1 MPDGTLC
8 GIYTACGNK
17 DYAMN
22 KLDTGLSNKLKIV
35 ESYLLDYLRA
45 EGNAS
50 QIRDIMQDISLSGGK
65 RLRPQLLLLAAGFG
79 PLYTEKTDRLCRLAA
94 LVEMVHAASLIHDD
108 IVDDSPLRRGRQ
120 SIQSKYGKDRAVYAG
135 DLLLSRIVKHLFM
148 EQFYQVGELFGRA
161 VEEMCIGELG
171 QMQCLFDADVTTDR
185 YLSNVDG
192 KTAALCRLA
201 CGAGALESGA
211 SDDTV
216 SRLVD
221 FGENFGRLFQIHDDI
236 LDFVSDASKEGK
248 PVRADFQ
255 KGILTLPVLYAVK
268 TEIAGSRI
276 RALLDEAEQGRFTE
290 QDSELL
296 VKLVLESGGIEKAG
310 ADLQKYAEA
319 AMKALDGLPPC
330 RSGKTLAGIVS
341 YIAKRHA

>member
-1 MPDGTLC
+1 M
-8 GIYTACGNK
+8 
-17 DYAMN
+17 
-22 KLDTGLSNKLKIV
+22 
-35 ESYLLDYLRA
+35 
-45 EGNAS
+45 
-50 QIRDIMQDISLSGGK
+50 
-65 RLRPQLLLLAAGFG
+65 
-79 PLYTEKTDRLCRLAA
+79 
-94 LVEMVHAASLIHDD
+94 
-108 IVDDSPLRRGRQ
+108 
-120 SIQSKYGKDRAVYAG
+120 
-135 DLLLSRIVKHLFM
+135 
-148 EQFYQVGELFGRA
+148 
-161 VEEMCIGELG
+161 
-171 QMQCLFDADVTTDR
+171 TTDR

>member
-1 MPDGTLC
+1 
-8 GIYTACGNK
+8 
-17 DYAMN
+17 MN
-22 KLDTGLSNKLKIV
+22 KLDTGLSNELKIV
-35 ESYLLDYLRA
+35 ESYLQDYLRA

-79 PLYTEKTDRLCRLAA
+79 PLYAEKTDRLCRLAA

-135 DLLLSRIVKHLFM
+135 DLVLSRIVKHLFM

-171 QMQCLFDADVTTDR
+171 QMKCLFDADVTTER

-201 CGAGALESGA
+201 CSAGALESGA
-211 SDDTV
+211 SVETV
-216 SRLVD
+216 SHLTR

-248 PVRADFQ
+248 PVRTDFQ
-255 KGILTLPVLYAVK
+255 EGILTLPVIYAVK
-268 TEIAGSRI
+268 TEAAGSRI
-276 RALLDEAEQGRFTE
+276 RALLEEAEQGRFTA

-296 VKLVLESGGIEKAG
+296 VRLVLESGGIEKAR
-310 ADLQKYAEA
+310 ADLRKYAEA
-319 AMKALDGLPPC
+319 ALKALDGLPSC